1 MPKTM
6 DFLKIIKFQAMKNVL
21 RYKAIISPLTFCI
34 ALCSTG
40 ILRAKL
46 QICVSQRLRPASRLG
61 GINDRFVDVELECTT
76 FSSFKFVGPPT

>member
-1 MPKTM
+1 
-6 DFLKIIKFQAMKNVL
+6 MKNVL
-21 RYKAIISPLTFCI
+21 RYKTIISPLTSCI

-40 ILRAKL
+40 TLPAKL